1 MVVNDKLRELLKEFE
16 TLVANEEIMLA
27 GLSKSDP
34 ERQKV
39 TVYLLNLRRWAA
51 TIRESIKN

>member
-1 MVVNDKLRELLKEFE
+1 MANDKLRELLQEFE
-16 TLVANEEIMLA
+16 TLAANEEIMLTA
-27 GLSKSDP
+27 LSKSDP

-39 TVYLLNLRRWAA
+39 KVYLLNLKRWAA